1 MVPLIAGLTLL
12 LPSTRS
18 CRIVS
23 TSCRPSCE
31 SFTVLDE
38 FLSPATNLSLKSWRV
53 KALAWSL
60 IQVGA
65 AAPYGPWRTY
75 YRAPH
80 ISAHDNRTVHRN
92 PSSHI
97 VFFPPRY
104 RFRGRAAVQ
113 HEPRGGDDARATE
126 GAAPS
131 GSRGAARPTGE
142 QGGSTEDFS
151 YITVRFTCLQ
161 QKQSSN
167 IVKTVNPVMILT
179 FILVVDLIDLGVF
192 FCLFF
197 LD

>member
-1 MVPLIAGLTLL
+1 MVLLIARLTLL

-31 SFTVLDE
+31 SFTVLDG
-38 FLSPATNLSLKSWRV
+38 FLSPATNLSLRSWRV

-60 IQVGA
+60 IQVGHT
-65 AAPYGPWRTY
+65 APYGPWRTY

-80 ISAHDNRTVHRN
+80 ISAHVNRTVHRN
-92 PSSHI
+92 PASHI

-113 HEPRGGDDARATE
+113 HEPRGGDDARAAE

-131 GSRGAARPTGE
+131 GSRGVAKPTGK
-142 QGGSTEDFS
+142 QGGST
-151 YITVRFTCLQ
+151 
-161 QKQSSN
+161 
-167 IVKTVNPVMILT
+167 VNLT
-179 FILVVDLIDLGVF
+179 HHNT
-192 FCLFF
+192 
-197 LD
+197 